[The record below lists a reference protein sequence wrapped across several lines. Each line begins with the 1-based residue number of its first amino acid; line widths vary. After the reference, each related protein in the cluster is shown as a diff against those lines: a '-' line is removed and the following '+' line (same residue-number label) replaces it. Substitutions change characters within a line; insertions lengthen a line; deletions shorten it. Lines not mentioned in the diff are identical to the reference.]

1 MNADLFGAVLE
12 ERLAERAYEPW
23 RIPFVSDSGFH
34 TSATMAIEAIP
45 FKTIKHYE
53 DYLARLSKLDGY
65 VAQNI
70 ANMRAGL
77 ETGFTMPR
85 AILEKVAPSFKALA
99 VDRAVDSAFYAPF
112 DTMPES
118 IPETDRARLQKAAMD
133 VLNQRLL
140 PAWRGLYA
148 FFTEDYMPA
157 ARDTLGVTS
166 LPDGDAYYAMLIR
179 QYTTLDLSAQEIHR
193 IGLSEVARIKS
204 EMEAIIDGLGFEG
217 SFADFLEF
225 LRTDPQFYAKT
236 GQELLNRAAWIA
248 KQADEK
254 LPAFFKTLPRMPYG
268 VRAVPD
274 AIAPNYTTGRYWG
287 PVDGVRGGLYMV
299 NTHALDKRPLYSL
312 PSLTLHEAVPGHH
325 LQIALAREIKDVP
338 EFRRAM
344 YVTAFG
350 EGWGLYT
357 EKLGVEMGI
366 YETPYEQFGRLTY
379 EMWRAGRLVVDTGIH
394 AMGWSRDE
402 AVAFF
407 TENSALSL
415 HNINTEVD
423 RYISWPG
430 QALGYKMGELKLLEL
445 RARAEKALG
454 DRFDIRAFHDAVLE
468 NGSLPLPILEQ
479 MIDRYIE
486 RETAATQTGSGAAAS
501 LRSQ

>member
-1 MNADLFGAVLE
+1 M
-12 ERLAERAYEPW
+12 
-23 RIPFVSDSGFH
+23 
-34 TSATMAIEAIP
+34 
-45 FKTIKHYE
+45 
-53 DYLARLSKLDGY
+53 
-65 VAQNI
+65 
-70 ANMRAGL
+70 
-77 ETGFTMPR
+77 
-85 AILEKVAPSFKALA
+85 
-99 VDRAVDSAFYAPF
+99 
-112 DTMPES
+112 
-118 IPETDRARLQKAAMD
+118 
-133 VLNQRLL
+133 
-140 PAWRGLYA
+140 
-148 FFTEDYMPA
+148 
-157 ARDTLGVTS
+157 
-166 LPDGDAYYAMLIR
+166 PDGDAYYAMLIR

-236 GQELLNRAAWIA
+236 PQELLNRAAWIA

-344 YVTAFG
+344 YVVAFG

-357 EKLGVEMGI
+357 EKLGVDMGI

-394 AMGWSRDE
+394 AMGWSREE

-479 MIDRYIE
+479 MIDRYID
-486 RETAATQTGSGAAAS
+486 RETAATQNGSGAAAS
-501 LRSQ
+501 LHSP